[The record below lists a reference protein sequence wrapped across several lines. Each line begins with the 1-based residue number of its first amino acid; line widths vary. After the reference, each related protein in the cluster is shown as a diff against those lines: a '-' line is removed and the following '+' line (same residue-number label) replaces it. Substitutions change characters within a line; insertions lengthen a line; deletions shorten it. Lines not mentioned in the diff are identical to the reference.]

1 MAPDLDDG
9 HSWLKSGTGSA
20 RPMDDDL
27 PVDKESIELNSP
39 KVERI
44 ARKLAKQQVT
54 LLDQASPAQHIAEPS
69 TSPEMTIP
77 SCLIIH

>member
-1 MAPDLDDG
+1 MV
-9 HSWLKSGTGSA
+9 
-20 RPMDDDL
+20 DDL
-27 PVDKESIELNSP
+27 AVDKESIELNSP

-54 LLDQASPAQHIAEPS
+54 LDQEASPAQHIAEPS